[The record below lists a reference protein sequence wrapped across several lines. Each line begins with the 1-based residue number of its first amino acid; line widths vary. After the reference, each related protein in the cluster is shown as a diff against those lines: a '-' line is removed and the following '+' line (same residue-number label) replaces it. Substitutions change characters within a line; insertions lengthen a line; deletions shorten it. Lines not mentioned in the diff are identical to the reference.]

1 MELPQ
6 NVYDTMAWIGRICLP
21 ALAVFYGTIGK
32 IWNLPFTE
40 QIPLTLT
47 AMAVLINALLKK
59 ASDDY
64 FDKREIV
71 DATVDRNVDK
81 G

>member
-6 NVYDTMAWIGRICLP
+6 NVYDTMAWVGRICLP

-32 IWNLPFTE
+32 IWNLPYTE

-64 FDKREIV
+64 FEKREIV
-71 DATVDRNVDK
+71 DATVDYTTEK

>member
-1 MELPQ
+1 MELPD
-6 NVYDTMAWIGRICLP
+6 NIYNTMAWIGRICLP

-32 IWNLPFTE
+32 IWNLPYTE

-64 FDKREIV
+64 FEKREIV
-71 DATVDRNVDK
+71 DATVDYTTEK

>member
-1 MELPQ
+1 MELPD
-6 NVYDTMAWIGRICLP
+6 NIYNTMAWIGRICLP

-32 IWNLPFTE
+32 IWNLPYTE

-64 FDKREIV
+64 FEKKEIV
-71 DATVDRNVDK
+71 DATVDYTTEK

>member
-6 NVYDTMAWIGRICLP
+6 NVYDLLCWIGRICLP

-32 IWNLPFTE
+32 IWTLPFTE

-47 AMAVLINALLKK
+47 ALAVLINALLKK

>member
-1 MELPQ
+1 MELPD
-6 NVYDTMAWIGRICLP
+6 NIYNTMAWVGRICLP

-32 IWNLPFTE
+32 IWNLPYTE

-64 FDKREIV
+64 FEKKEIV
-71 DATVDRNVDK
+71 DATVDYTTEK

>member
-1 MELPQ
+1 MELPD
-6 NVYDTMAWIGRICLP
+6 NIYNTMAWVGRICLP

-64 FDKREIV
+64 FEKKEIV
-71 DATVDRNVDK
+71 DATVDYTTEK